1 MFLKKG
7 EKIILIEGLIA
18 ILTFKNILYIA
29 IATVAG
35 LAIGALPGLT
45 ATMGVAIMVPFTF
58 VMNPVTAMAVLGALY
73 MSAIYGG
80 SFSAILINTPGTPG
94 SIATAFD
101 GYPMANKGEGE
112 KAIIGATIAS
122 VFGGI
127 AGIIALLFFA
137 PPLAKIALKFGPT
150 EYFWLAIFGLT
161 VISSLG
167 RGSMLKTFLSGAF
180 GLLVSCI
187 GVTIMGGAIRFGFG
201 YYKLQ
206 AGIELI
212 SALIG
217 LFCIPEALKIIHER
231 VTTYTGNINR
241 KRSEGELTAILYEI
255 WNTRITMLR
264 SSLIGIF
271 VGILPAAGGT
281 IANIIAYNEAKKAS
295 KNPEKFG
302 TGILEGVIAPEAANN
317 ATVGGG
323 LIPTLTLGIPGTP
336 VCAVIYGA
344 LLLQGLRPGAELFQI
359 HGEIVYSFIWALLIS
374 TIMML
379 FVGWF
384 FGVKTYKVIS
394 RVPTRYLGPGILF
407 LSIVGSY
414 SIRNNSLDV
423 VIMFIFG
430 LLGYFFREV
439 GLSPAAVVLGLI
451 LGPIA
456 EQGLVQAVLISR
468 AMGFYKVFFGRPI
481 SIMIILLT
489 IFSFSWPFVSTFLKR
504 KKKAG

>member
-1 MFLKKG
+1 ML
-7 EKIILIEGLIA
+7 LIKGLIA
-18 ILTFKNILYIA
+18 LLTLKTILYIA

-45 ATMGVAIMVPFTF
+45 ATMAVAIMVPFTF
-58 VMNPVTAMAVLGALY
+58 VMSPVTGLAVLAALY
-73 MSAIYGG
+73 MAAIYGG
-80 SFSAILINTPGTPG
+80 CFSAILINTPGTPG

-101 GYPMANKGEGE
+101 GYPMANKGKGK

-122 VFGGI
+122 VIGGI

-137 PPLAKIALKFGPT
+137 PPLAHIALKFGPP

-161 VISSLG
+161 VMSSLG
-167 RGSMLKTFLSGAF
+167 KGSMLKTFLAGLF

-187 GVTIMGGAIRFGFG
+187 GVTIMGGEIRFGFG
-201 YYKLQ
+201 FYKLQ

-217 LFCIPEALKIIHER
+217 LFCIPEALKLMSER
-231 VTTYTGNINR
+231 MTTYTGSMGI
-241 KRSEGELTAILYEI
+241 KDSKEKLSSILFEI
-255 WNTRITMLR
+255 WNTRINILR

-302 TGILEGVIAPEAANN
+302 TGILEGVVAPEAANN

-336 VCAVIYGA
+336 VAAMIYGA
-344 LLLQGLRPGAELFQI
+344 ILLQGLRPGAEFFEV
-359 HGEIVYSFIWALLIS
+359 HGEIAYSFIWALLIS

-379 FVGWF
+379 FAGPLM
-384 FGVKTYKVIS
+384 GVETYKLIS
-394 RVPTRYLGPGILF
+394 RVPARFLGPLILF

-414 SIRNNSLDV
+414 SIRNSSLDV
-423 VIMFIFG
+423 VTMFIFG
-430 LLGYFFREV
+430 LLGYFFKEL

-456 EQGLVQAVLISR
+456 EQGLVQASLMSR

-481 SIMIILLT
+481 SIIIIFLV
-489 IFSFSWPFVSTFLKR
+489 IFSFLWPFTSAFLK
-504 KKKAG
+504 KKRRQEKYAKQ

>member
-1 MFLKKG
+1 M
-7 EKIILIEGLIA
+7 IIEGLIA
-18 ILTFKNILYIA
+18 LLTFQNILYIL

-58 VMNPVTAMAVLGALY
+58 VMSPVTAMAVLGAIY

-101 GYPMANKGEGE
+101 GFPMANKGEGV
-112 KAIIGATIAS
+112 KAIWGATIAS

-127 AGIIALLFFA
+127 VGIIALVFFG
-137 PPLAKIALKFGPT
+137 PPLANIALKFGPP

-161 VISSLG
+161 VMSTLG
-167 RGSMLKTFLSGAF
+167 RGSIVKTFLSGAF
-180 GLLVSCI
+180 GLLVSGI
-187 GVTIMGGAIRFGFG
+187 GVTIMGGVVRFGFG

-217 LFCIPEALKIIHER
+217 LFCIPEALKLMNEKMSI
-231 VTTYTGNINR
+231 YTGDPR
-241 KRSEGELTAILYEI
+241 KHSKEKWTTILSEI
-255 WNTRITMLR
+255 WDTRITVLR
-264 SSLIGIF
+264 SSIIGVII
-271 VGILPAAGGT
+271 GILPGAGGT

-302 TGILEGVIAPEAANN
+302 TGILEGVIAPETANN

-344 LLLQGLRPGAELFQI
+344 LLLQGLRPGAELYME
-359 HGEIVYSFIWALLIS
+359 HGEIVYALIWALLIS

-379 FVGWF
+379 FIGIF
-384 FGVKTYKVIS
+384 MGVNLYKVIS
-394 RVPTRYLGPGILF
+394 RVPTHYLGPVILF

-423 VIMFIFG
+423 IIMFIFG
-430 LLGYFFREV
+430 LLGYFFIEI

-456 EQGLVQAVLISR
+456 EQGLVQATLMAS
-468 AMGFYKVFFGRPI
+468 AMGFYEIFVGRPI
-481 SIMIILLT
+481 CMILIFLIIL
-489 IFSFSWPFVSTFLKR
+489 SFSWPFISKFLKER
-504 KKKAG
+504 KKGGL